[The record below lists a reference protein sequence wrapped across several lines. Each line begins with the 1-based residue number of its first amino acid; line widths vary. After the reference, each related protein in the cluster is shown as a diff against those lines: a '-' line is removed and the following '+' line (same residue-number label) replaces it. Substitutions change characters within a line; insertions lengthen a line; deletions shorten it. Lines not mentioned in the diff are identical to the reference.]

1 MTPAADN
8 LLELER
14 AVKQTTRWTTY
25 LMVLFIV
32 LVAGTLSYAWW
43 RAKKLTDP
51 DALAEEAENYIQANY
66 PQWKDEVRKELVA
79 QAPVLAER
87 ITHGTVTSAP
97 RVRQQVE
104 QYLDQR
110 VAASL
115 ARGSALS
122 ERQFRDFLRKE
133 RPRIKEGFNEA
144 RQAPQEAERFTAEL
158 EKSVDRQLGGDI
170 REQARRVLESLRQ
183 LDDKLAALG
192 ADKNLNE
199 PDRLERRIVR
209 ILRAYQDQA
218 ARKVRPAG

>member
-1 MTPAADN
+1 MSTTDAH

-14 AVKQTTRWTTY
+14 AVKQTTRWTTA
-25 LMVLFIV
+25 LLVLFVV
-32 LVAGTLSYAWW
+32 LVAGTLAYAGWKA
-43 RAKKLTDP
+43 RRLTDP

-97 RVRQQVE
+97 RVRRQVE
-104 QYLDQR
+104 QYLDER

-115 ARGSALS
+115 ARGTALS
-122 ERQFRDFLRKE
+122 ERQFREFLRQEK
-133 RPRIKEGFNEA
+133 PRIQEGFAEA
-144 RQAPQEAERFTAEL
+144 RQAPREAEQVTAEL
-158 EKSVDRQLGGDI
+158 EKSVDRRLGGDI
-170 REQARRVLESLRQ
+170 RAQARRVLESLRQ

-192 ADKNLNE
+192 AAKDLSE
-199 PDRLERRIVR
+199 SERLERRIVR

>member
-1 MTPAADN
+1 MSSTDAN

-14 AVKQTTRWTTY
+14 AVKQTTRWTTA
-25 LMVLFIV
+25 LLVLFVV
-32 LVAGTLSYAWW
+32 LVAGTLAYAGWKA
-43 RAKKLTDP
+43 RRLTDP

-97 RVRQQVE
+97 RVRRQVE
-104 QYLDQR
+104 QYLDSR

-115 ARGSALS
+115 ARGTALS
-122 ERQFRDFLRKE
+122 ERQFREFLRQEK
-133 RPRIKEGFNEA
+133 PRIQEGFAEA
-144 RQAPQEAERFTAEL
+144 RQAPREAEQVTAEL
-158 EKSVDRQLGGDI
+158 EKSVDRRLGGDI
-170 REQARRVLESLRQ
+170 RAQARRVLESLRQ

-192 ADKNLNE
+192 AAKDLSE
-199 PDRLERRIVR
+199 SERLERRIVR

>member
-1 MTPAADN
+1 MSTTDAH

-14 AVKQTTRWTTY
+14 AVKQTTRWTTA
-25 LMVLFIV
+25 LTVLFLV
-32 LVAGTLSYAWW
+32 LVVGTLTYAGW

-66 PQWKDEVRKELVA
+66 PQWKDEIRKELVA

-87 ITHGTVTSAP
+87 ITHSTVTSAP
-97 RVRQQVE
+97 GVRRQVE
-104 QYLDQR
+104 QYLDER

-115 ARGSALS
+115 ARGTALS
-122 ERQFRDFLRKE
+122 ERQFRDFLRRE
-133 RPRIKEGFNEA
+133 RPRIQEGLKEA
-144 RQAPQEAERFTAEL
+144 RQAPREAEQFTADL
-158 EKSVDRQLGGDI
+158 EQSVDRQLGGDI

-183 LDDKLAALG
+183 LNDKLAALG
-192 ADKNLNE
+192 AGKGLSEADQ
-199 PDRLERRIVR
+199 LERRIVR

>member
-1 MTPAADN
+1 MTPADAN

-25 LMVLFIV
+25 LTVLFIV
-32 LVAGTLSYAWW
+32 LVAGTLTYALW
-43 RAKKLTDP
+43 RAKRLTDP
-51 DALAEEAENYIQANY
+51 DALADQAENYIQSNY
-66 PQWKDEVRKELVA
+66 PEWKDQVRKELVQ
-79 QAPVLAER
+79 QAPVLAQK

-104 QYLDQR
+104 QYLDER

-115 ARGSALS
+115 ARGSAVS
-122 ERQFRDFLRKE
+122 ERQFRALLQKE
-133 RPRIKEGFNEA
+133 RPRIQEGFNEL
-144 RQAPQEAERFTAEL
+144 RKSPPEVERFTAEL
-158 EKSVDRQLGGDI
+158 EKSVDRQLGADI
-170 REQARRVLESLRQ
+170 REQARRVLESLRH
-183 LDDKLAALG
+183 LNDKLVALG
-192 ADKNLNE
+192 TDKNLNE

>member
-1 MTPAADN
+1 MSSTDAN

-14 AVKQTTRWTTY
+14 AVKQTTRWTTA
-25 LMVLFIV
+25 LLVLFVV
-32 LVAGTLSYAWW
+32 LVAGTLAYAGWKA
-43 RAKKLTDP
+43 RRLTDP

-104 QYLDQR
+104 QYLDAR

-115 ARGSALS
+115 ARGTALS
-122 ERQFRDFLRKE
+122 ERQFREFLRQEK
-133 RPRIKEGFNEA
+133 PRIQEGFAEA
-144 RQAPQEAERFTAEL
+144 RQAPREAEQVTAEL
-158 EKSVDRQLGGDI
+158 EKSVDRRLGGDI
-170 REQARRVLESLRQ
+170 RAQARRVLESLRQ

-192 ADKNLNE
+192 AAKDLSE
-199 PDRLERRIVR
+199 SERLERRIVR